1 MLWTSGRVKHS
12 ALLSLRAN
20 SIPTEGGHAIR
31 STRLPTAP
39 SWRQGIPRSRG
50 FQPRRERGRRTSDD
64 GGGAHYIPEPT
75 VSLSLTGSATPRPQ
89 WSQLAPNAGVLE
101 IEMSTFFALIGA
113 NVGGWIGWV
122 VGAHVGLMTACM
134 LSAVGTALGV
144 YGGRRVASSLL
155 D

>member
-1 MLWTSGRVKHS
+1 MLWTRGRVKHS
-12 ALLSLRAN
+12 ALLSLLAQN
-20 SIPTEGGHAIR
+20 SETHIFVDRLRDAR
-31 STRLPTAP
+31 SP
-39 SWRQGIPRSRG
+39 
-50 FQPRRERGRRTSDD
+50 
-64 GGGAHYIPEPT
+64 
-75 VSLSLTGSATPRPQ
+75 

-122 VGAHVGLMTACM
+122 VGAPFGLMTACM
-134 LSAVGTALGV
+134 LSVVGTALGV

>member
-1 MLWTSGRVKHS
+1 MTEA
-12 ALLSLRAN
+12 AL
-20 SIPTEGGHAIR
+20 
-31 STRLPTAP
+31 
-39 SWRQGIPRSRG
+39 
-50 FQPRRERGRRTSDD
+50 
-64 GGGAHYIPEPT
+64 HYIPEPT
-75 VSLSLTGSATPRPQ
+75 VSLWLTGSATPHPP